1 MGKMSLELWLCTLI
15 GFGFGVS
22 LGKRKYDRLELE
34 RDCLQA
40 RNEILEAHNEGLR
53 ITNDN
58 LTEANKLFTNW
69 FTKDGE
75 EDETEGS

>member
-1 MGKMSLELWLCTLI
+1 MGKMSLELGLCALI
-15 GFGFGVS
+15 CFGFGVS
-22 LGKRKYDRLELE
+22 LGKRKYYQLELE

-40 RNEILEAHNEGLR
+40 RNEILEVHNEGLR
-53 ITNDN
+53 ITNDK

-75 EDETEGS
+75 EDETEES